1 MLLQGEM
8 AEWSN
13 AVVSK
18 AIIPVKGIG
27 GSNPPL
33 SSNLRQGYGWRG
45 QLFEGIDFKQRRGW
59 RELA

>member
-33 SSNLRQGYGWRG
+33 SSSLRSYGATAG
-45 QLFEGIDFKQRRGW
+45 QASIFWKWDKDLKLTQ
-59 RELA
+59 